1 MDNFFKLL
9 PKNLK
14 LFHFYVVTKTG
25 PTIFKV
31 EKVDIF
37 VTNFFG
43 QALEHFTTI
52 FEKTDLLYSATFTV
66 QLKSRC

>member
-1 MDNFFKLL
+1 MDNFVKLL

-14 LFHFYVVTKTG
+14 LFYFYVVTKTG

-31 EKVDIF
+31 EKEGDIF

-43 QALEHFTTI
+43 QA
-52 FEKTDLLYSATFTV
+52 
-66 QLKSRC
+66 